1 MPLTASAVGSTPL
14 MYARVLCLASLPYFS
29 SSYCFCLHPSALR
42 LTTAIYSRP
51 PVPNRSVMGLRKMHL
66 GACKTRATAMCTP
79 HEGGGG
85 GAIHRL
91 LPSEVGALPGIARQE
106 DGKIVLLEGYIRK
119 RRVLGS
125 SLAFLDV
132 VVTDSSA
139 KQLGN
144 LDDSATTP
152 VQAVLQRD
160 DTHNTPQLSA
170 SFDAFCKILQPGTRV
185 SLVGHLR
192 PSRIPSERVVAIHA
206 AKLTCP
212 NSNPQHLKSVLKFA
226 KDGLL
231 PLSHVATALCLPTV
245 LDLELLLQLDDNQ
258 EADDAYYFALAQ
270 KVLARFPNKHL
281 LMDPNHPTPF
291 NSGENKKLSSWS
303 GSYKRDI
310 VLPPVPEPFMI
321 PPLCIRRAF
330 VMSERIQMGSNDA
343 GGEPETCMQSLI
355 RR

>member
-1 MPLTASAVGSTPL
+1 MPFTASAVGSNPL

-51 PVPNRSVMGLRKMHL
+51 PVPNRSVTGLRKMRSE
-66 GACKTRATAMCTP
+66 ACKTRATAICTP
-79 HEGGGG
+79 HEGASG
-85 GAIHRL
+85 GAVHRL
-91 LPSEVGALPGIARQE
+91 LPSEVSALSGIARQE
-106 DGKIVLLEGYIRK
+106 DGKLVSLEGYIRK
-119 RRVLGS
+119 CRVLGS

-132 VVTDSSA
+132 VVTDCSA
-139 KQLGN
+139 KHLGN
-144 LDDSATTP
+144 LDDLATTP

-160 DTHNTPQLSA
+160 HTHNTPQFSA

-192 PSRIPSERVVAIHA
+192 PSRIPSEPVVAIHA

-212 NSNPQHLKSVLKFA
+212 NSNPQHLKSVLKFS

-281 LMDPNHPTPF
+281 LMDPNHPTPS
-291 NSGENKKLSSWS
+291 NPGGGGIRKMPPWS
-303 GSYKRDI
+303 GS
-310 VLPPVPEPFMI
+310 
-321 PPLCIRRAF
+321 
-330 VMSERIQMGSNDA
+330 
-343 GGEPETCMQSLI
+343 
-355 RR
+355 